1 MPGPGAW
8 WRGWCG
14 LAPVHTCQ
22 VASPVSR
29 RQQPRHH
36 VDTQLILSRYLPT
49 LTTTSTKHRTKRSV
63 PPSPFC
69 DCLQLCECKQG
80 KVAALGW
87 AGLGWADVSASSLL
101 HPSSS
106 QFSVR
111 GGEWRDLAASAGR
124 ASVRG
129 ASGHQLSVPRCGGRK
144 QNNNNLTLDPHIL
157 TTRRH
162 GHLLDPRH
170 QPQGDPQLP
179 RR

>member
-1 MPGPGAW
+1 MGNNRCLSRYLISNNTEHLSLDRYLDIYLMSRAGPGAW

-36 VDTQLILSRYLPT
+36 VDTQWIHSRYLPT
-49 LTTTSTKHRTKRSV
+49 PTTTSTKHWTKRSV

-87 AGLGWADVSASSLL
+87 AGLGCRVCVIS
-101 HPSSS
+101 PSSFLFAVLS
-106 QFSVR
+106 PRRRVARPCGQC
-111 GGEWRDLAASAGR
+111 GPGLGAGRIR
-124 ASVRG
+124 ASVVSSEVRG
-129 ASGHQLSVPRCGGRK
+129 EKAE
-144 QNNNNLTLDPHIL
+144 
-157 TTRRH
+157 
-162 GHLLDPRH
+162 
-170 QPQGDPQLP
+170 
-179 RR
+179 